1 MKVCMQE
8 TESVMSALHS
18 VAEAQLSPASRP
30 RARTASLHA
39 NDQFHLPS
47 AISATPATQNEGRCE
62 VVPRLPRKTTVDVR
76 LCHAC
81 HAKRKWMSPSATPA
95 TQNAAASRP
104 PKPGPRA
111 PPSTISATPATQ
123 NDGRWEFVPR
133 LPRETKVNVTKCH
146 ACHAECR
153 GVTPA

>member
-1 MKVCMQE
+1 MVWNDCMLYVKFVCVKLMYVKFVCVKLLYVKFVCVVVCVRRREEEEKEPGIQNQKQE
-8 TESVMSALHS
+8 PHTKMS
-18 VAEAQLSPASRP
+18 
-30 RARTASLHA
+30 
-39 NDQFHLPS
+39 
-47 AISATPATQNEGRCE
+47 
-62 VVPRLPRKTTVDVR
+62 

-123 NDGRWEFVPR
+123 NDGRCEFVPR